1 MSADQLFAAGNTY
14 SKRDNDDGAACYVKV
29 HFGMEVLAGYEWPLY
44 LGLFDFIARRIQD
57 LVGIVWRPATH

>member
-1 MSADQLFAAGNTY
+1 MSAGQLSAAGNTY

-44 LGLFDFIARRIQD
+44 LGEFKISSALSGDQPRINVS
-57 LVGIVWRPATH
+57 LH